1 MKRVEE
7 SKGEGRRVEESA
19 GVLEKERA
27 GERRGLPERGI
38 GKGMGRGRVEDWKVE
53 ERRAYGRK
61 VERESRGEGMEK
73 RGEGKRGKG
82 RKRDGGEKRIEKEGE
97 VDVEEKR

>member
-27 GERRGLPERGI
+27 GKRAGERRGLPERGI
-38 GKGMGRGRVEDWKVE
+38 GKGMSGGLESGGK
-53 ERRAYGRK
+53 
-61 VERESRGEGMEK
+61 ESRWEEC
-73 RGEGKRGKG
+73 
-82 RKRDGGEKRIEKEGE
+82 GGVRA
-97 VDVEEKR
+97 